1 MTLKEGPTLPK
12 GHQTWMMNEINKLVW
27 PSASGVGIMNK
38 ADYARTASIS
48 KQFGVI
54 KKAPSSGAYRTDLAA
69 KAVAQLKSSGTD
81 VVDSGWKA
89 LNVKVS
95 PGGK

>member
-1 MTLKEGPTLPK
+1 
-12 GHQTWMMNEINKLVW
+12 MMNEIDKLVW
-27 PSASGVGIMNK
+27 PASAGGVGVMDKTGFNT
-38 ADYARTASIS
+38 TATIA

-54 KKAPSSGAYRTDLAA
+54 KKAPSAGRVPHRPGGE
-69 KAVAQLKSSGTD
+69 AVAELKSAGTD

>member
-1 MTLKEGPTLPK
+1 
-12 GHQTWMMNEINKLVW
+12 
-27 PSASGVGIMNK
+27 
-38 ADYARTASIS
+38 
-48 KQFGVI
+48 VI
-54 KKAPSSGAYRTDLAA
+54 KKTPSGAYRTDLAA
-69 KAVAQLKSSGTD
+69 KAVAELKSAGTD